1 MSYIKERNAMTIAKK
16 ISLLTAVCAAASSL
30 AVGILSLA
38 NSSSFMTENATA
50 IMVEECTG
58 TTEKINAYLSRI
70 ELSVDNLSDIALSSI
85 KDFDKFRTDSAYV
98 EEYTRDFEQTLIT
111 SSTNTDGAICA
122 YLRFNPD
129 FTEPTSGLFLTRNN
143 TSEAFQ
149 SVTPTDFSIYD
160 KSDIAHVGWYYTPV
174 NNGNPTWMDP
184 YLNENVG
191 IYMISYVV
199 PLFIDGTNVGIVGM
213 DIDFTMIQELSETAA
228 TYNTYM
234 PIIASSDGSVL
245 YCRELEYGT
254 ALSDAGSGMDA
265 LVSEMNAN
273 ESNKTLLSVSIGSTS
288 RRAIFSTLHNGMK
301 FITTADG
308 NEIFAQNNQL
318 VVLIFGAVVL
328 ISAIACIVA
337 LILVQKLTRPLKALN
352 TAASRIADGD
362 LNVTINCSS
371 KDDIG
376 MLANNFSKTVAKLH
390 NYVGYINELSNVLD
404 EIADGNLNISLSLD
418 YRGEFAKLKKSL
430 ENISVSLNGTLTEL
444 NLAADQVAAGADQV
458 SSGAQTLASGST
470 QQSDSLQVLVEKIE
484 EISGQI
490 KLNADEAD
498 HASRSMNEISKEANL
513 SNERMNSMLEAM
525 KDINKN
531 TDEISAIIKTIEDI
545 AFQTNILALNA
556 AIEAARAGD
565 AGKGFAVVADEV
577 RNLAS
582 KSAEASQNTSA
593 LISKTTEAVEN
604 GSRIANATA
613 ESLRTVVENIDDIV
627 KSVDDISKNS
637 QSQAEAVTQVN
648 SGVEQLSSV
657 TQTNSAS
664 SEESAAAAQEL
675 AGQANTMKS
684 LTGRFTLRS

>member
-1 MSYIKERNAMTIAKK
+1 M
-16 ISLLTAVCAAASSL
+16 CAAVSSL
-30 AVGILSLA
+30 AVGVLSLA

-50 IMVEECTG
+50 IMVEECSG

-70 ELSVDNLSDIALSSI
+70 ELSVDNLSDIALSNLD
-85 KDFDKFRTDSAYV
+85 DFGKFRSDSSYV
-98 EEYTRDFEQTLIT
+98 KEYTENFEQTLIT
-111 SSTNTDGAICA
+111 SATNTDGAICA

-129 FTEPTSGLFLTRNN
+129 FTEPTSGLFLTRNS
-143 TSEAFQ
+143 TAEKFQ

-174 NNGNPTWMDP
+174 NNGAPTWMDP

-228 TYNTYM
+228 TYDTYM
-234 PIIASSDGSVL
+234 PVIASGSGSVL
-245 YCRELEYGT
+245 YCREIDYGT
-254 ALSDAGSGMDA
+254 NLADLGGGMDA
-265 LVSEMNAN
+265 LASQLSAN
-273 ESNKTLLSVSIGSTS
+273 ESNSSLISVTVGSTA
-288 RRAIFSTLHNGMK
+288 RRAVFSTLHNGMK
-301 FITTADG
+301 LITTADG
-308 NEIFAQNNQL
+308 NEIFAQSNQL
-318 VVLIFGAVVL
+318 VVMIFGAVVL
-328 ISAIACIVA
+328 ISAVACIVA
-337 LILVQKLTRPLKALN
+337 LILVQKITRPLKALN

-362 LNVTINCSS
+362 LNVTISCSS

-390 NYVGYINELSNVLD
+390 DYVGYINELSNVLD

-498 HASRSMNEISKEANL
+498 NASRSMNEISKEANL

-613 ESLRTVVENIDDIV
+613 ESLRTVVENIDGIV

>member
-1 MSYIKERNAMTIAKK
+1 MTIAKK

-50 IMVEECTG
+50 IMVEECSG

-70 ELSVDNLSDIALSSI
+70 ELSVDNLSDIALSEI
-85 KDFDKFRTDSAYV
+85 DDFSKFKTDSSYV
-98 EEYTRDFEQTLIT
+98 EEYTRNFEQTLIA

-174 NNGNPTWMDP
+174 NNGGPTWMDP

-213 DIDFTMIQELSETAA
+213 DIDFTMIQDLSETAA
-228 TYNTYM
+228 TYDTYM
-234 PIIASSDGSVL
+234 PIIASSGGTVL
-245 YCRELEYGT
+245 YCREIDYGT
-254 ALSDAGSGMDA
+254 ALADIGGGADA
-265 LVSEMNAN
+265 LASQMSAN
-273 ESNKTLLSVSIGSTS
+273 ESSSSLLSVTIGSTT
-288 RRAIFSTLHNGMK
+288 RRAVFNTLHNGMK

-308 NEIFAQNNQL
+308 NEIFSQNNQL
-318 VVLIFGAVVL
+318 VVMIFGAVVL
-328 ISAIACIVA
+328 IAAAACVIALV
-337 LILVQKLTRPLKALN
+337 LVQKITRPLKSLN
-352 TAASRIADGD
+352 VAASKIADGD
-362 LNVTINCSS
+362 LNVTVDCSS
-371 KDDIG
+371 NDDIG
-376 MLANNFSKTVAKLH
+376 ILAGNFRKTAAKLH
-390 NYVGYINELSNVLD
+390 DYVGYINELSDVLNA
-404 EIADGNLNISLSLD
+404 IADGNLNIALKLD
-418 YRGEFAKLKKSL
+418 YRGEFAKLKNSL
-430 ENISVSLNGTLTEL
+430 ENITTSLNGTLTEL

-637 QSQAEAVTQVN
+637 QNQAEAVTQVN

-684 LTGRFTLRS
+684 LTGRFTLRD